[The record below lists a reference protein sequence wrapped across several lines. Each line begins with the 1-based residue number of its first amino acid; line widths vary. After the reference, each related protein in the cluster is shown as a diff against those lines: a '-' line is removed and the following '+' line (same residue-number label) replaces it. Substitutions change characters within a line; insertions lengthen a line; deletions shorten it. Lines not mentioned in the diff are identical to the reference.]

1 MKTLYYILFG
11 FFGLLGVYFVLTS
24 LFGRFNLWDANP
36 LHAKIVL
43 VVAAAVAA
51 RLLYWAYQLG
61 EQQGRWGAGVGV
73 VLLAVIVFQ
82 ATIFLGA
89 LALTGKGAAFFKKIF

>member
-1 MKTLYYILFG
+1 MKILYYILFG
-11 FFGLLGVYFVLTS
+11 IFGLLGVYFVLTS

-43 VVAAAVAA
+43 VVAAAVAV
-51 RLLYWAYQLG
+51 RLLYWAYQSG

-73 VLLAVIVFQ
+73 ILLAVIAFQ
-82 ATIFLGA
+82 AIMLLGA
-89 LALTGKGAAFFKKIF
+89 ITLTGKGAAFFKKIF